1 MDDIR
6 PPDKSINEQLIEDT
20 RSDFEKEIDE
30 ALYISM
36 LEVKKQQDIN
46 TEYEEKIISE
56 YIKETNRRKEIFKDF
71 LFNVNKIGKFDKEIQ
86 EIYDII
92 EPIIDSYCGQIFES
106 CELDEETY
114 NKIFNTLK
122 NIRNNQNA
130 LDILR
135 SILQY

>member
-46 TEYEEKIISE
+46 SEYEEKIISE

-71 LFNVNKIGKFDKEIQ
+71 LFNVNKIGKFDKEIK